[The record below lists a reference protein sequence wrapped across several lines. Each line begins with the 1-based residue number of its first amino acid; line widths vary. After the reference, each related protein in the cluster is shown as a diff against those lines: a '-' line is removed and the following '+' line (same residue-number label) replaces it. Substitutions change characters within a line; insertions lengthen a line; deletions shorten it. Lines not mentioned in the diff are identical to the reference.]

1 MRFFEVFEVSEF
13 SPTTMMRFARAF
25 SSGSRLLRTGY
36 STVEPVHHLVK
47 IRKARLKP
55 KYQPLVIPKTEVESV
70 GYRPTEICQDRVEE
84 HYENTLKL
92 DLLLHYYKH
101 EAKTIE
107 GEKKRSWGTDSP
119 YALYR
124 TLKKPKGLV
133 RPTQD
138 IHPIGPSNVPKLV
151 GISIN
156 SYNSEALEEGWLNI
170 SLRLQLA
177 QITNVK
183 PKQLYNKSNIL
194 QWRCRVGRPCGSKV
208 ELTGRDM
215 TQFVSTLTELVLP
228 RVRTFQGIKNTSG
241 DGSGNI
247 SFGLLPEDVKYFP
260 EIENFQELFPNLF
273 GFHITFK
280 TTARTDEQARVLLSA
295 MGFPF
300 YNP

>member
-1 MRFFEVFEVSEF
+1 MVRIDGTSNFSLLTTMRFS
-13 SPTTMMRFARAF
+13 RAF
-25 SSGSRLLRTGY
+25 SSASALLRTGY

-47 IRKARLKP
+47 IRKTRLKP
-55 KYQPLVIPKTEVESV
+55 KYQNFNIPKTDVESV
-70 GYRPTEICQDRVEE
+70 GFRPTEICQDRVEE
-84 HYENTLKL
+84 HYQNTLQS
-92 DLLLHYYKH
+92 DLLLSLYQHG
-101 EAKTIE
+101 AFTIK
-107 GEKKRSWGTDSP
+107 GVKKRSWGSDSP

-124 TLKKPKGLV
+124 TMRKPKGLV

-138 IHPIGPSNVPKLV
+138 IHPIGPSNIPSLTGV
-151 GISIN
+151 SIN
-156 SYNSEALEEGWLNI
+156 SYNSEVLEEGWLNI

-194 QWRCRVGRPCGSKV
+194 QWRCRVGRPCGAKV

-228 RVRTFQGIKNTSG
+228 RMRTFRGIKNTSG

-273 GFHITFK
+273 GFHITLK
-280 TTARTDEQARVLLSA
+280 TSAQTDEQARTLLSS